1 MDNLAIVESELK
13 AKKILARPQYRN
25 IMCSISGG
33 SDSDI
38 ILDLCERFR
47 PPNKNIHYVFFD
59 TGLEYQA
66 TKDHLDYLENK
77 YNIKI
82 ERVRPKKTLPV
93 AVKEYG
99 QPFIHKNVS
108 KYIERLQQYNFDF
121 TNISYDE
128 MLRKGIP
135 KSYCAWWCKN
145 DKIRNFRV
153 TGIKHLKEFL
163 ILNPPKF
170 KISAKCCDYTKKK
183 PAKDYIKNN
192 DIDLRIVGVRMS

>member
-13 AKKILARPQYRN
+13 AKNILARPQYRN

-38 ILDLCERFR
+38 ILDLCERFK

-82 ERVRPKKTLPV
+82 
-93 AVKEYG
+93 
-99 QPFIHKNVS
+99 F
-108 KYIERLQQYNFDF
+108 
-121 TNISYDE
+121 
-128 MLRKGIP
+128 M
-135 KSYCAWWCKN
+135 
-145 DKIRNFRV
+145 
-153 TGIKHLKEFL
+153 
-163 ILNPPKF
+163 
-170 KISAKCCDYTKKK
+170 
-183 PAKDYIKNN
+183 
-192 DIDLRIVGVRMS
+192 